1 MRHNT
6 RLLTAAAAMM
16 SLVRT
21 ASSTSA
27 AARSSPLPPVRA
39 VALDLDGT
47 LCNSQGYVTERTIA
61 ALARFVSE
69 GGRAY
74 IATGRNRHHSVGF
87 AEALAERGVHIA
99 AIVTNDGGL
108 VLSSSSS
115 SAWDDVVFCGMPR
128 GDDLA
133 PVIDRLLATEGPRD
147 EVNGGGE
154 KVSLSFAASL
164 EESGSLLVS
173 DASYIDA
180 IRRHN
185 PSFFE
190 KMMSGN
196 VPPPRESSF
205 ASTSGG
211 GGGMIRSK
219 LVVRPKA
226 VPSEDFLSELRVR
239 SCASTH
245 SRDCCTV
252 SAPLCGSQ
260 LIHHSI
266 QAAPRVA
273 WVRCLDHSPGA
284 TQEPLK
290 DRLHAACSA
299 EFAAS
304 VEEEEEEEEEEEGAH
319 SCLSSPPS
327 SSTPSTLY
335 RRPSLCVSPSTLKF
349 ADVEGST
356 TPVAVTIRSVD
367 DDVSG
372 AIAISRQI
380 LTCPYILSL
389 FC

>member
-1 MRHNT
+1 MRHNS

-61 ALARFVSE
+61 ALARFVRE

-196 VPPPRESSF
+196 VPPPRESSRRQSSS
-205 ASTSGG
+205 AARAAAAAR
-211 GGGMIRSK
+211 RS
-219 LVVRPKA
+219 
-226 VPSEDFLSELRVR
+226 LRR
-239 SCASTH
+239 H
-245 SRDCCTV
+245 
-252 SAPLCGSQ
+252 
-260 LIHHSI
+260 
-266 QAAPRVA
+266 PR
-273 WVRCLDHSPGA
+273 RG
-284 TQEPLK
+284 
-290 DRLHAACSA
+290 RR
-299 EFAAS
+299 AAS
-304 VEEEEEEEEEEEGAH
+304 DPPARRRCTKSHRQPRATPARAQTSAARARRDGRCRTFEKLWRRAPSRPPTSRACRSHSAH
-319 SCLSSPPS
+319 S
-327 SSTPSTLY
+327 
-335 RRPSLCVSPSTLKF
+335 
-349 ADVEGST
+349 
-356 TPVAVTIRSVD
+356 
-367 DDVSG
+367 
-372 AIAISRQI
+372 
-380 LTCPYILSL
+380 
-389 FC
+389 